1 MSADSMRVLF
11 RDCADELAGSAVPP
25 PVATVRARAGAAR
38 DASSGPVRADRARVR
53 RRPVAIAGLAAA
65 ALAGMLVFQTLPGP
79 DGGAAR
85 APAAAA
91 VVVLERAAG
100 AAAAAAA
107 ASPGRYML
115 TEAVRTGAVTVLPAA
130 GGDAVTYLQDD
141 VAKTWTAVDGRGE
154 GLTEITYGKITWL
167 SPKDRGRV
175 AASDLAAFEGQVVR
189 YPIPSPAQPSELP
202 PGHTREVTE
211 DNGQRV
217 EVIRNAAGQVV
228 STTALAEQPEV
239 PEPYTPT
246 YQRLLDLPTD
256 PSALYVQITRDAAEP
271 QETLD
276 LVGVLLAHNIAPPD
290 VRAALFLAAKRIPG
304 VDVLPDADG
313 QQRRVTLGVT
323 GPYIRSE
330 LLIDTGT
337 GTLVGRRQ
345 VTVVDHA
352 FKGAPAGTT
361 VLDEVLT
368 AKFVQTIAES

>member
-1 MSADSMRVLF
+1 MSADPMRVLF

-25 PVATVRARAGAAR
+25 PVATVQARTGAAR
-38 DASSGPVRADRARVR
+38 DASSGPVEADRARVR
-53 RRPVAIAGLAAA
+53 RRPMAVAGLAAA

-100 AAAAAAA
+100 AAGAAAA

-141 VAKTWTAVDGRGE
+141 TARTWTAVDGQTE
-154 GLTEITYGKITWL
+154 GLTEVTYGKITWL

-175 AASDLAAFEGQVVR
+175 AASDLATTEGQVER
-189 YPIPSPAQPSELP
+189 YPIPSPAQPSALP

-217 EVIRNAAGQVV
+217 EVIRDAAGEVV
-228 STTALAEQPEV
+228 STTALAEQPEAS
-239 PEPYTPT
+239 EPYTPT

-313 QQRRVTLGVT
+313 QQQRVTLGVT

-330 LLIDTGT
+330 LRIDTGT

-345 VTVVDHA
+345 VTVVDDA

>member
-1 MSADSMRVLF
+1 MSADPMRVLF
-11 RDCADELAGSAVPP
+11 RDCADELAGAAVPP
-25 PVATVRARAGAAR
+25 PVATVRARAGAAGG
-38 DASSGPVRADRARVR
+38 ASGPVEADRARVR
-53 RRPVAIAGLAAA
+53 RRPMAVVGLAAA
-65 ALAGMLVFQTLPGP
+65 ALAGMLFFQTLPGP

-100 AAAAAAA
+100 AAGAAAA

-115 TEAVRTGAVTVLPAA
+115 TEAVRTSAGTVLPAA
-130 GGDAVTYLQDD
+130 GGDAVTYLQDQT
-141 VAKTWTAVDGRGE
+141 ARTWTAVDGQTE
-154 GLTEITYGKITWL
+154 GLTEVTYGKITWL

-175 AASDLAAFEGQVVR
+175 AASDLAATEGQVVR
-189 YPIPSPAQPSELP
+189 YPIPSPAQPSALP

-217 EVIRNAAGQVV
+217 EVIRNAAGQVI
-228 STTALAEQPEV
+228 STTALAEQPEAS
-239 PEPYTPT
+239 EPYTPT

-256 PSALYVQITRDAAEP
+256 PSALYVQITRDAAQP

-276 LVGVLLAHNIAPPD
+276 LIGFLLSHNIAPPD

-304 VDVLPDADG
+304 VNVLPDADG
-313 QQRRVTLGVT
+313 QQQRVTLGVT

-330 LLIDTGT
+330 LSIDTGT
-337 GTLVGRRQ
+337 GTLVSRRQ
-345 VTVVDHA
+345 VTVVDDA

-361 VLDEVLT
+361 IFNEQLT
-368 AKFVQTIAES
+368 ARFVQTSGQG

>member
-25 PVATVRARAGAAR
+25 PVATVRARAGAAPG
-38 DASSGPVRADRARVR
+38 ASSGPVKADRARVR
-53 RRPVAIAGLAAA
+53 RRPMAVAGLAAA

-100 AAAAAAA
+100 AAGAAAA

-115 TEAVRTGAVTVLPAA
+115 TEAVRRGAVTVVPAA
-130 GGDAVTYLQDD
+130 GGDAVTYLQDET
-141 VAKTWTAVDGRGE
+141 ARTWTAVDGQTE
-154 GLTEITYGKITWL
+154 GLTEVTHGKITWL

-175 AASDLAAFEGQVVR
+175 AASDLAATEGQVER
-189 YPIPSPAQPSELP
+189 SPIPSPAQPSALP
-202 PGHTREVTE
+202 PGHTREVSE

-228 STTALAEQPEV
+228 STTALAEQPEAS
-239 PEPYTPT
+239 EPYTPT
-246 YQRLLDLPTD
+246 YERLLDLPTD

-271 QETLD
+271 QETLN
-276 LVGVLLAHNIAPPD
+276 LIGFLLSHNIAPPD

-313 QQRRVTLGVT
+313 QQQRVTLGVT
-323 GPYIRSE
+323 GPYLRSE
-330 LLIDTGT
+330 LSIDTGT
-337 GTLVGRRQ
+337 GTLVSRRQ
-345 VTVVDHA
+345 VTVVDDA

-361 VLDEVLT
+361 TFDEVLT
-368 AKFVQTIAES
+368 ARFVQASGQG